1 MASINRTMT
10 INDIPEGPGKTVLL
24 KILNTPKVDLE
35 KLHRI
40 SQKCEKSILREW
52 EIESSKTGK

>member
-1 MASINRTMT
+1 MT

-24 KILNTPKVDLE
+24 KILNTPKGDLE

-52 EIESSKTGK
+52 KIESSKTGR